1 MKDIKSALN
10 DIKRCDDT
18 FKKICKFIKTKR
30 GLQFVSKL
38 HSMPYYTLCKMYQ
51 VPACCREYNNSRKD
65 KNMILSAIKEV
76 NLTIPKVHTAEF
88 EFVNPGKFPVYLTKK
103 ELRKINSHKPS
114 KKMGFAERMHAYEEQ
129 KMKKFIAKHPAPTE
143 EELAQ
148 DLFPK
153 ELIAGYNNMLYIRRE
168 YVRNFLCKVYAGT
181 TPKEE
186 FYRMFTVLSI
196 TEDPATGKKHD
207 AVVSEVETDPNIVGK
222 PFAGLDEKASNETL
236 RDILARMATIVHNAD
251 KNAIKVKLYNKYG
264 SLLHS
269 CKCVQ

>member
-1 MKDIKSALN
+1 MDIKSALKK
-10 DIKRCDDT
+10 IEFCDDT
-18 FKKICKFIKTKR
+18 LQKICNFIKTKR

-38 HSMPYYTLCKMYQ
+38 HYMPYDALCKRYQ
-51 VPACCREYNNSRKD
+51 VPAFCRAYNNSRKD
-65 KNMILSAIKEV
+65 KNMIIAAIKTE
-76 NLTIPKVHTAEF
+76 NIIIPKPHIAQF
-88 EFVNPGKFPVYLTKK
+88 EFVKPEKFSVYLTKS

-129 KMKKFIAKHPAPTE
+129 KMNKFIAKHPAPTE

-153 ELIAGYNNMLYIRRE
+153 ELMAGYNNMLNIRRE
-168 YVRNFLCKVYAGT
+168 YVRNFLCKIYAGT

-186 FYRMFTVLSI
+186 FYRMFAVLSI

-207 AVVSEVETDPNIVGK
+207 AVISEVEPDPFIVGY
-222 PFAGLDEKASNETL
+222 PFAGLDENASDETL

-251 KNAIKVKLYNKYG
+251 SNVIKVKLYNKYG